1 MLGKQTLN
9 SSVKVALFVSSVFL
23 GLGVFLPF
31 FPSWLLSRGYT
42 ANEVAILLGVTL
54 VIRVFLSPYAVAVSG
69 GLSQRR
75 YAAYLFCF
83 VSVVSF
89 AALGYFGSFIAILI
103 LLGIFSVFWHALIP
117 LGDSFVLS
125 EVRLSGANY
134 GHIRL
139 WGSVA
144 FIVAN
149 LGAGMFLADL
159 GTNGVFWLILA
170 LLALSFAVSFLLP
183 TYRLDPSE
191 RPTVGSLGLGRLIV
205 FLKDPQFLQVA
216 ALAGLIQASHVLVYG
231 FGTIDWL
238 ARGFSAS
245 QIGWFWAIGVI
256 AEVILFTQA
265 SKLFSKIGATRLLLL
280 GAVAATLRW
289 ALHGSMDSVTLILM
303 VQILHGFSFGATHL
317 GLQAYIAK
325 EVSEGETPAAQ
336 GASTFVAG
344 LIAAGLTF
352 FCGTLYGQFGLQSFY
367 AMAAVSFLAVIFL
380 LSTPKLRGRG

>member
-1 MLGKQTLN
+1 MN
-9 SSVKVALFVSSVFL
+9 SSVKVSLFVASVFL
-23 GLGVFLPF
+23 GLGIFLPF
-31 FPSWLLSRGYT
+31 FPSWLLERGNT
-42 ANEVAILLGVTL
+42 ANEVAILLSATL
-54 VIRVFLSPYAVAVSG
+54 VVRVFLSPYAVALAG
-69 GLSQRR
+69 GLPQRR

-89 AALGYFGSFIAILI
+89 AALGFFDSFIAILI
-103 LLGIFSVFWHALIP
+103 FLGIFSVFWHALIP

-144 FIVAN
+144 FVVAN
-149 LGAGMFLADL
+149 LGAGIFLADL
-159 GTNGVFWLILA
+159 GTDGVFWLILA
-170 LLALSFAVSFLLP
+170 MLALSLAVSFLLP
-183 TYRLDPSE
+183 TYHLDPSE
-191 RPTVGSLGLGRLIV
+191 RPKVGSLGLGRLIE
-205 FLKDPQFLQVA
+205 FLKDRQFLKIA

-238 ARGFSAS
+238 ARGFSPG

-256 AEVILFTQA
+256 AEIILFTQA
-265 SKLFSKIGATRLLLL
+265 SKLFLKIGASRLLLL

-289 ALHGSMDSVTLILM
+289 MLHGSMDSVALILM

-344 LIAAGLTF
+344 LMAAGLTF
-352 FCGTLYGQFGLQSFY
+352 FCGALYSQFGLQSFY
-367 AMAAVSFLAVIFL
+367 AMAAVSLLAVVFL
-380 LSTPKLRGRG
+380 LSTPKLRRGG